1 MAGGLFTIDR
11 SYFYEIGTYDEG
23 MEIWGAENIEMSFR
37 VWMCGGTL
45 LILPCSHV
53 GHVFRKHTPYKFPGG
68 TDKVIYKNNRRMID
82 VWTDEYAPY
91 FHKIMP
97 ELDGVEAGDLTPRIE
112 LRKNLQCKSFRWYL
126 ENIYP
131 NAPIPL
137 HFYHLGSIKNDYTEF
152 CLDNL
157 GRKSGEDVGASECH
171 GQGGNQLFEFSKN
184 NQLKNRGNCLD
195 TKGKPGAV
203 RIENCEE
210 SQLSQKWEYDDVNGY
225 IVNKATQ
232 TCLSVYEANRKVIV
246 TVNCDPN
253 SEYLKWS
260 FSDPLT
266 IEKETEDFN
275 LDI

>member
-1 MAGGLFTIDR
+1 MIKISISISLR
-11 SYFYEIGTYDEG
+11 YK
-23 MEIWGAENIEMSFR
+23 NICDTNYRLKLWNNFQNGQ

-137 HFYHLGSIKNDYTEF
+137 HFYHLGSVWLITFLHRQIAKYLIKSLFLKIKNDYTEF

-171 GQGGNQLFEFSKN
+171 GQGFILE
-184 NQLKNRGNCLD
+184 
-195 TKGKPGAV
+195 TK
-203 RIENCEE
+203 
-210 SQLSQKWEYDDVNGY
+210 S
-225 IVNKATQ
+225 
-232 TCLSVYEANRKVIV
+232 
-246 TVNCDPN
+246 
-253 SEYLKWS
+253 
-260 FSDPLT
+260 
-266 IEKETEDFN
+266 
-275 LDI
+275 